1 MAKYLFETTVKCSVW
16 VEADTAEEAAVNVED
31 LDPLADYCDQY
42 MDQEWELTETD
53 EEEDDEEPLGSL
65 KNDRRHGGPYDRGS
79 ADAYYR
85 RPYNPHYYKGNT
97 GMSDRVEEDSMTP
110 EEIEAYKAG
119 YEEETETKVY

>member
-1 MAKYLFETTVKCSVW
+1 MAKFLFETTVKCSVW

-42 MDQEWELTETD
+42 MDQEWELTATD
-53 EEEDDEEPLGSL
+53 EDDEEDSPQYD
-65 KNDRRHGGPYDRGS
+65 KRHGSPYDRGS
-79 ADAYYR
+79 ADKYYN
-85 RPYNPHYYKGNT
+85 RPCVPHYYAGPT

-119 YEEETETKVY
+119 YEEETEQKTY